1 MAHRR
6 VSGGIP
12 LTGRGPHKIIPPT
25 MADIFISYERSNR
38 PHAERIADILQ
49 RHGWSVW
56 WDRKILGGEQF
67 SKTIETALTSSRCV
81 IVLWSVTSI
90 TSTWVRDEAAA
101 GAERNI
107 LVPVV
112 IGDVE
117 IPLGFRQLH
126 GVTLTAPAASEDETT
141 FDDLIAAVE
150 GVMARSGPDTP
161 KTNDPRPVS
170 PPVDKRI
177 VDAATVPRS
186 YLYGALSLIAVLVVI
201 LVWRQSSDNTAR
213 ANGSSADAPRS
224 ESSTN
229 PAPSGQAGDAKGP
242 TAQSPIDGSR
252 LRDAQTQATGTPST
266 AAASGIAGE
275 LEKAVAPS
283 GPAAAT
289 SETTTSKAESTSVVV
304 TAKGQT
310 FYTVFDEPGTKQ
322 LTYAKTSQPVEMLPG
337 NYVVEL
343 NGVRRN
349 ANVTRGSVTRI
360 AAGTVL
366 LSGTGADFYE
376 IHDSAGK
383 KQLTYAKTNN
393 EIELFAGEYLLTLHG
408 VSTPVVVRAGNAT
421 TLAAGRVVVP
431 GSGATFFT
439 VFDAKGEKQISY
451 AKTNQEI
458 ELLPGTYTIEMNNIR
473 RPAQIVVGQKTVID
487 R

>member
-1 MAHRR
+1 
-6 VSGGIP
+6 
-12 LTGRGPHKIIPPT
+12 
-25 MADIFISYERSNR
+25 MADIFISYERSDR
-38 PHAERIADILQ
+38 PHAERIADVLQ

-90 TSTWVRDEAAA
+90 ASTWVRDEAAA
-101 GAERNI
+101 GAERNM

-126 GVTLTAPAASEDETT
+126 GVTLAAPAASDDEST
-141 FDDLIAAVE
+141 FDDLVAAVE
-150 GVMARSGPDTP
+150 GVLARSEPGTP
-161 KTNDPRPVS
+161 HNVDHRPVS
-170 PPVDKRI
+170 VPMDKR
-177 VDAATVPRS
+177 VAAATVPRS
-186 YLYGALSLIAVLVVI
+186 YLYGALSLIAVLVVL

-224 ESSTN
+224 QASTA
-229 PAPSGQAGDAKGP
+229 PAPGGQAGDEKGLTP
-242 TAQSPIDGSR
+242 QSPTNVAR
-252 LRDAQTQATGTPST
+252 LQDAPTPSAGPSSSP
-266 AAASGIAGE
+266 AANGVAVESA
-275 LEKAVAPS
+275 KATPPS
-283 GPAAAT
+283 APAAAAA
-289 SETTTSKAESTSVVV
+289 ETTISQAESAGIIV
-304 TAKGQT
+304 AGKGQT

-343 NGVRRN
+343 NGIRRN
-349 ANVTRGSVTRI
+349 ATVTRGSLTRI
-360 AAGTVL
+360 TSGAVL

-376 IHDSAGK
+376 IHDPAGK
-383 KQLTYAKTNN
+383 KQLAYAKTNN
-393 EIELFAGEYLLTLHG
+393 EIELFAGEYLLTVHD
-408 VSTPVVVRAGNAT
+408 VKVPAVVRVGGTT

-439 VFDAKGEKQISY
+439 VFDAKGDKQIAY

-473 RPAQIVVGQKTVID
+473 RPAQIVAGQKTIID